1 MHNMVSILVIS
12 LYLAATVVLMLYG
25 LNCYVMLALYLR
37 RRRVAQAARNV
48 NLTQMGDISQRVDL
62 PIVTTQI
69 AIYNEANVAER
80 CIRAVCAMNYPCAL
94 HEIQVLDDSTDDTL
108 AIVDRVAGE
117 LRLSGHDI
125 KVLRRAQ
132 RIGFKGGALAAGLAQ
147 ARGELVAVF
156 DADFVPPSDY
166 LLSAVPCF
174 LTDPGLGFAQAR
186 WGHLNRRRS
195 LLTRSQSIGI
205 DGHFIV
211 EQIARGW
218 NSLFMNFNGTAG
230 IWRKQAILDGGNWQ
244 WDTLTEDLDLSYR
257 VQFAGWRPMYIPDLV
272 VPAELPETM
281 AAFRSQQ
288 FRWAKGSF
296 ETLIKLLPALM
307 RQKCSRFKKIQAV
320 FHIAGYA
327 VHPMMLAL
335 SVLALPLLTVAQHER
350 TLPNWFWAI
359 TALPL
364 GLSILGPSLLYIVS
378 QCEINRWRAWRIACV
393 IPLMMVVGV
402 GFAFSN
408 TRAIYQAIKGR
419 KTEFV
424 RTPKRGDQ
432 GIVRYHVSFPWIAL
446 VEITL
451 GVYSLLTVDRYLQHG
466 LRAAVPFLGIYAAG
480 YLFMGILS
488 LYQALV
494 PERAMNHR

>member
-1 MHNMVSILVIS
+1 
-12 LYLAATVVLMLYG
+12 
-25 LNCYVMLALYLR
+25 LR
-37 RRRVAQAARNV
+37 R
-48 NLTQMGDISQRVDL
+48 S
-62 PIVTTQI
+62 
-69 AIYNEANVAER
+69 
-80 CIRAVCAMNYPCAL
+80 
-94 HEIQVLDDSTDDTL
+94 H
-108 AIVDRVAGE
+108 
-117 LRLSGHDI
+117 
-125 KVLRRAQ
+125 
-132 RIGFKGGALAAGLAQ
+132 RIGFKGGALAEGLAQ

-156 DADFVPPSDY
+156 DADFVPPVDY
-166 LLSAVPCF
+166 LRSAVPFF
-174 LTDPGLGFAQAR
+174 LFDPGLGFAQAR
-186 WGHLNRRRS
+186 WGHLNPRHS
-195 LLTRSQSIGI
+195 LLTRAQSIGI

-272 VPAELPETM
+272 VPAELPETL

-296 ETLIKLLPALM
+296 ETLIKLFPLLM
-307 RQKCSRFKKIQAV
+307 RQKCSWFKKVQAV

-335 SVLALPLLTVAQHER
+335 SVLALPILTVWQHGHW
-350 TLPNWFWAI
+350 LPNWFWAI

-364 GLSILGPSLLYIVS
+364 GLSILGPSLLYIAS
-378 QCEINRWRAWRIACV
+378 QCEIERWRAWRIVCV

-408 TRAIYQAIKGR
+408 TRAIVQAIKGR

-424 RTPKRGDQ
+424 RTPKRGDREM
-432 GIVRYHVSFPWIAL
+432 VRYRVSFPWVAIVEIAL
-446 VEITL
+446 
-451 GVYSLLTVDRYLQHG
+451 GAYSLLTVARYLEHG
-466 LRAAVPFLGIYAAG
+466 LNASVPFLGIYAAG
-480 YLFMGILS
+480 YLFMGVLS

-494 PERAMNHR
+494 SEGASEVGGGARGG